1 MTMDSPE
8 NDLENGLAALEHI
21 EVYNE
26 RDLPCRTCNAG
37 MRVYIYILNFLR
49 YKEA

>member
-8 NDLENGLAALEHI
+8 NDLENGLAALEHV

-26 RDLPCRTCNAG
+26 RDLPCRTCNG
-37 MRVYIYILNFLR
+37 GRIVYISIYCTF
-49 YKEA
+49 